1 MALLSRFSESLWSF
15 VSPRKIQQRREK
27 PFKAPSLFPTVPRL
41 NKREGSPLAPTIDQ
55 KRARFD
61 SPFDAKSEPST
72 DLYPFFPTYSVKRAL
87 SDLGELEGDTIIHDD
102 EKFDEDNEAT
112 LIDLTGEEIG
122 NPKIIK
128 HEDNEYKDYEKDID
142 DPSYQR
148 EEYRRKG
155 DKLLALGLS
164 QEAVDVFIKI
174 GMRGFESLMPL
185 TWDPDFDSFPTNLF
199 SRHDDHTF
207 IKAVGNSEF
216 RAMKALRD
224 LVNLG
229 ARARDVLVSPIAQ
242 RTPEQVLRKGI
253 LRYMKWSLEDA
264 GLNVAQGPDIPNLA
278 VESGGKDV
286 KGTVLEAGIMNKL
299 SHLETRWHNALLVDI
314 VDEDDRVIG
323 NEYLCDPPTM
333 YGIVLTHT
341 VMAFVA
347 LVPGQEGLKQ
357 IATLDYGDARYD
369 VWNALAAA
377 IYIIHCRN
385 RLMELRE
392 ARRAEYGDSY
402 GVVLPTKSRDLD
414 A

>member
-1 MALLSRFSESLWSF
+1 MSLFSRFRESLWGF
-15 VSPRKIQQRREK
+15 VSPRKTQQRREK
-27 PFKAPSLFPTVPRL
+27 PFKAPPPSSKIARL
-41 NKREGSPLAPTIDQ
+41 HKREGSPVVPTVDHKLARYDSPIDTQSEPLTDLDPISPTI
-55 KRARFD
+55 
-61 SPFDAKSEPST
+61 SG
-72 DLYPFFPTYSVKRAL
+72 KRAL
-87 SDLGELEGDTIIHDD
+87 SDVGELEGDTLIHG
-102 EKFDEDNEAT
+102 EEELEEDNEAT
-112 LIDLTGEEIG
+112 LIDLTGEEIS

-142 DPSYQR
+142 DPSYQL
-148 EEYRRKG
+148 EGYRRKG
-155 DKLLALGLS
+155 DKLLALHLS

-174 GMRGFESLMPL
+174 GMRGFEPLMPL

-199 SRHDDHTF
+199 SRHDDRTY
-207 IKAVGNSEF
+207 IKAVGNNEF

-229 ARARDVLVSPIAQ
+229 ARARDVLISPVAR
-242 RTPEQVLRKGI
+242 RTPEQVLRQGI
-253 LRYMKWSLEDA
+253 QRYIKWSLEDA
-264 GLNVAQGPDIPNLA
+264 GLNITKGPDIPNLV
-278 VESGGKDV
+278 VESGDKNV
-286 KGTVLEAGIMNKL
+286 KGAVLEAGIMDQL
-299 SHLETRWHNALLVDI
+299 SRLETRWDDALLIDI
-314 VDEDDRVIG
+314 VDEKDRLVD

-392 ARRAEYGDSY
+392 VRRVEYGDNY
-402 GVVLPTKSRDLD
+402 GVVMRKKSEDPD